1 MKKSFNV
8 VFVLLAVLAVFT
20 GCASTDKVEKKSVEK
35 TVSQKSKR
43 FEIIDWNGAAFGSP
57 APADWMQYAEER
69 DYVAFESSSTGAKV
83 KNSFYVIV
91 SGTRSAK
98 SETDTTALKLLQ
110 ENIAAQ
116 YATEIARGL
125 NQAVEAR
132 FAGVLSDDEDVQQ
145 TLTATAAKAKFA
157 GFTKASD
164 GWILRQSKSD
174 SSQYLYSYIAVY
186 ACDKDVWQTQVANY
200 IKSFGANSKSEN
212 MKKVVGMAYS
222 LAEELSDSKT
232 FGGLSVQE

>member
-1 MKKSFNV
+1 MKKSLNV
-8 VFVLLAVLAVFT
+8 VFALAAALAVFT
-20 GCASTDKVEKKSVEK
+20 SCASTDKAEKISSEK
-35 TVSQKSKR
+35 TASRKSGG
-43 FEIIDWNGAAFGSP
+43 FDIIDWNGAAFGSRS
-57 APADWMQYAEER
+57 PADWMQYAEER
-69 DYVAFESSSTGAKV
+69 DYSAFESTATGAKV
-83 KNSFYVIV
+83 KNKFYVIV
-91 SGTRSAK
+91 SGTRAAK
-98 SETDTTALKLLQ
+98 SETDTTSLKLLQ

-125 NQAVEAR
+125 NQAVDVR
-132 FAGVLSDDEDVQQ
+132 FAGVLGDDEDAQQ

-212 MKKVVGMAYS
+212 MKKVTGMADS
-222 LAEELSDSKT
+222 LAEELSDAKT
-232 FGGLSVQE
+232 FGELSSQE